1 VLDGDVYDD
10 FLLVPIALNTAY
22 LSALVVG
29 EFLLVNVHSIDEN
42 LEHLVVPRIDL
53 EELDSEAKLVV
64 GW

>member
-10 FLLVPIALNTAY
+10 FLLVPIALNTTN

-29 EFLLVNVHSIDEN
+29 ESLLVHVHSIDEN

>member
-29 EFLLVNVHSIDEN
+29 EFLLVHVHSIDEN